1 MKNNEEFQYALESF
15 LLHKI
20 LLFRKLT
27 TGGSYKA
34 QSTLIWNIS
43 FIERRRVV
51 LYILLHCFLFY
62 KATLHKKYIS

>member
-1 MKNNEEFQYALESF
+1 MKNNKEFHYAQESF

-51 LYILLHCFLFY
+51 LYIL
-62 KATLHKKYIS
+62 